1 MTNALRAKAL
11 GLASAALLLAVPGM
25 AWATG
30 TLAITAAS
38 ATPATVSSTGTL
50 VVTGTCVA
58 GPQPVKVFV
67 QNTVSGVATKV
78 HTTAGCGMTAAT
90 TGKTLTI
97 KLPALISGSY
107 NVVLKQGGAVSAPF
121 GPLTL

>member
-1 MTNALRAKAL
+1 MPKSLSAKAL
-11 GLASAALLLAVPGM
+11 GLAAAALMLAAPGL

-30 TLAITAAS
+30 TLAISAAS
-38 ATPATVSSTGTL
+38 ATPATYATSGVL

-78 HTTAGCGMTAAT
+78 HTTGGCGMTAAT

-97 KLPALISGSY
+97 TLPALPSGSY
-107 NVVLKQGGAVSAPF
+107 NVLLKQGGSVSAPF
-121 GPLTL
+121 GPVTL